1 MIQSVGVD
9 IVDIDRFEKVINR
22 WKKRFI
28 ERILT
33 PKEIEYCYNKS
44 DSISSMAVR
53 FAAKEALI
61 KCLSDS
67 DQIGFTWHEMEILNE
82 VNGRPIVYFYG
93 KLADCLKNNNIFLSM
108 SHSLTSAIAMIVL
121 EKKEKT

>member
-9 IVDIDRFEKVINR
+9 IVDLKRFDNVINR

-33 PKEIEYCYNKS
+33 QKEIDYCHKKTNVVP
-44 DSISSMAVR
+44 SIAVR

-108 SHSLTSAIAMIVL
+108 SHSLTSAMAMIVL
-121 EKKEKT
+121 EKKEET

>member
-9 IVDIDRFEKVINR
+9 IVDIARFEKVINR
-22 WKKRFI
+22 WEKRFI

-33 PKEIEYCYNKS
+33 PKEIDYCNKKS

-67 DQIGFTWHEMEILNE
+67 DQIGFSWHAMEIRNE
-82 VNGRPIVYFYG
+82 INGRPKVYLSG
-93 KLADCLKNNNIFLSM
+93 KLAERLKNNNIFISM

-121 EKKEKT
+121 EKKEMT

>member
-9 IVDIDRFEKVINR
+9 IVDIARFDKVVNR
-22 WKKRFI
+22 WRKRFV

-33 PKEIEYCYNKS
+33 PKEIEYCNKKS
-44 DSISSMAVR
+44 NSISSMAVR

-67 DQIGFTWHEMEILNE
+67 DQPGFSWQEMEIRNE
-82 VNGRPIVYFYG
+82 KNGRPKVYLTG
-93 KLADCLKNNNIFLSM
+93 KLAECLKNNNIFISM
-108 SHSLTSAIAMIVL
+108 SHSITSAIAIIVL
-121 EKKEKT
+121 EKKETT

>member
-1 MIQSVGVD
+1 MIQSIGVD
-9 IVDIDRFEKVINR
+9 IVDIARFEKVVNR

-33 PKEIEYCYNKS
+33 PHEIEYCSKKS
-44 DSISSMAVR
+44 DRISSMAVR

-67 DQIGFTWHEMEILNE
+67 DQTGFTWHEMEIRNE
-82 VNGRPIVYFYG
+82 ANGRPKVYLSG
-93 KLADCLKNNNIFLSM
+93 KLARRLINNNIFISM

-121 EKKEKT
+121 EKKEIT